1 VIAFRRLQRD
11 DFALLRR
18 WLAEPLVA
26 YWWNHD
32 TEPEAV
38 ERDFG
43 PSVDGLDATELFV
56 VLLDERPL
64 GLIQRYP
71 LAAYQEYADELAPL
85 CDVPPG
91 ALSLDYLIGDP
102 GARRRGLGARMI
114 ATFVAATWAACPGAH
129 DIVVPVSAGNRPSW
143 RAPERAGFHRIAE
156 GELEPDN
163 PRERRDHYIYGI
175 PRPAPPPVS

>member
-1 VIAFRRLQRD
+1 MVAFRALRRD
-11 DFALLRR
+11 DFPLLRR

-32 TEPEAV
+32 TDPEAV

-43 PSVDGLDATELFV
+43 PGVDGGDATELFV
-56 VLLDERPL
+56 ASLGERPF

-71 LAAYQEYADELAPL
+71 IAAYPEYADELAPL

-91 ALSLDYLIGDP
+91 ALSLDYLVGEPDLR
-102 GARRRGLGARMI
+102 GRGLGASMI
-114 ATFVAATWAACPGAH
+114 ATFVAATWAACPGAN
-129 DIVVPVSAGNRPSW
+129 DIVVPVSAANAASW
-143 RAPERAGFHRIAE
+143 RALARAGFRRIAA

-163 PRERRDHYIYGI
+163 PRESRDHYVYATR
-175 PRPAPPPVS
+175 RPAGSPVS